1 MQKTWFRSLCW
12 NDPLEKGM
20 ATNPGLGRSPGEGK
34 GYQSRVGKIPW
45 RREWLPIQGWEDPL
59 EKGRATHS
67 SRIPGEFHG
76 QKNLAGYCPWGYK
89 ESDTTEQLS
98 LSYIQQL
105 YLEPYVFNNH
115 SKPTLQIRNK
125 L

>member
-1 MQKTWFRSLCW
+1 MKLGFPCGSAGKESACNVGNL
-12 NDPLEKGM
+12 GSI
-20 ATNPGLGRSPGEGK
+20 PGLERSPGEGN

-45 RREWLPIQGWEDPL
+45 RREWLPTPVEL
-59 EKGRATHS
+59 
-67 SRIPGEFHG
+67 PGEFHG
-76 QKNLAGYCPWGYK
+76 QRNLAGYCPWGYK

-105 YLEPYVFNNH
+105 YLEPYVLNNH
-115 SKPTLQIRNK
+115 SNPTLQIRNK